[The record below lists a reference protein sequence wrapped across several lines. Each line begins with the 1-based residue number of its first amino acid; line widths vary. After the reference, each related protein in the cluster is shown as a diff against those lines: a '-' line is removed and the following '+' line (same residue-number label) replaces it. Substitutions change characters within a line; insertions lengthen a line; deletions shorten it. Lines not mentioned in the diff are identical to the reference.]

1 MLAASLMSAC
11 TRGTTSDSGDPSTTG
26 QTPTTLQPPTGKLT
40 GMQGTTPRSVSTGT
54 FDERLKEVAPA
65 LIDTSYAAEAYD
77 SVVVVGLAV
86 EVAHSDAPGRFT
98 NEIPGV
104 TSDGA
109 RCTGWLSCQELA
121 ARPAN
126 IDYDGVSGG
135 IEMQA
140 TGVPGEGSFAVM
152 KFDQNDK
159 LVRQSIE
166 SAQAP
171 PPTVQVP
178 MVDPTLG
185 PPADG
190 ELKIGMLLPTRGS
203 NAALGA
209 AERAGVRLAVKEINA
224 AGGVLGRP
232 ITLVDGDE
240 SSDLTST
247 AATLLSK
254 GVDAIV
260 GPATSDDVAPI
271 VDQVTGAGVV
281 LISPSASS
289 GSLTSLLD
297 HGRFFQMS
305 PSDALQGQ
313 VLADVAAGDGI
324 TSAVVM
330 AQKGTYGQGAAF
342 DFAQAF
348 KAKGG
353 TVASVITFDPNSL
366 DPNAVSA
373 ALATKSTAMVLFGD
387 NQPVGQ
393 IITSLSTAGK
403 GPDQMPYYMGNIS
416 AALPQFVH

>member
-1 MLAASLMSAC
+1 
-11 TRGTTSDSGDPSTTG
+11 
-26 QTPTTLQPPTGKLT
+26 
-40 GMQGTTPRSVSTGT
+40 MQGTTPRAVSTGT
-54 FDERLKEVAPA
+54 FDERLKGVDPS
-65 LIDTSYAAEAYD
+65 LVDTSYAAEAYD
-77 SVVVVGLAV
+77 SVVVVGLAA

-98 NEIPGV
+98 VEIPGV
-104 TSDGA
+104 TFDGT
-109 RCTGWLSCQELA
+109 RCTAWLSCQAEA
-121 ARPAN
+121 AEGLN
-126 IDYDGVSGG
+126 IDYDGVSGA

-140 TGVPGEGSFAVM
+140 TGVPGEGSFAVE

-159 LVRQSIE
+159 LVRESVE
-166 SAQAP
+166 SAKAP
-171 PPTVQVP
+171 PSAAQVP
-178 MVDPTLG
+178 VVDPTLG

-190 ELKIGMLLPTRGS
+190 VLKLGMLLPTRGS
-203 NAALGA
+203 NAVLGA

-232 ITLVDGDE
+232 VTLVDGDE

-247 AATLLSK
+247 TASLLAK

-260 GPATSDDVAPI
+260 GPATSDDVSPI
-271 VDQVTGAGVV
+271 IDQVTGAGVV

-297 HGRFFQMS
+297 RGRFFQMT

-313 VLADVAAGDGI
+313 VLAEVAAGDGI

-330 AQKGTYGQGAAF
+330 AQKGTYGQGAAY

-348 KAKGG
+348 DAKGG
-353 TVASVITFDPNSL
+353 TVTSVISFDPNSL
-366 DPNAVSA
+366 DPNALSA